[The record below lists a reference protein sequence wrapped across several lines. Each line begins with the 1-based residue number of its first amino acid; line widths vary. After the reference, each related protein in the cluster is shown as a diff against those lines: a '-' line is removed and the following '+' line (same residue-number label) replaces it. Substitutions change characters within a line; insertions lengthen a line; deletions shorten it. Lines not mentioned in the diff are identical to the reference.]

1 MLKLQEKILIQ
12 PFLFWVF
19 NQDKKE
25 VYEDFENVYI
35 YIQDV
40 KNKETTLKNIFM
52 IAYYKIRKK
61 TFIP

>member
-1 MLKLQEKILIQ
+1 MKILKI
-12 PFLFWVF
+12 
-19 NQDKKE
+19 
-25 VYEDFENVYI
+25 YI